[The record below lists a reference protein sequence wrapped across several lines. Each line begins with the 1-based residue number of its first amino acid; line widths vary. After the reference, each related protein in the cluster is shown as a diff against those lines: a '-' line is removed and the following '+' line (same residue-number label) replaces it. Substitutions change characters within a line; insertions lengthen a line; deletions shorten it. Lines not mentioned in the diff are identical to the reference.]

1 MYEIMFVFSYSFV
14 SYAFLEAA
22 GLSGVISLLVTGIML
37 GSYGWYNMT
46 EKA

>member
-14 SYAFLEAA
+14 SYAFLESSEY
-22 GLSGVISLLVTGIML
+22 SGVISILVTGIML

-46 EKA
+46 GKA

>member
-22 GLSGVISLLVTGIML
+22 EYSGVISLLVSGIML
-37 GSYGWYNMT
+37 GTYGWYNMT

>member
-1 MYEIMFVFSYSFV
+1 MYEIMFIFSYSFV
-14 SYAFLEAA
+14 SYAFLE
-22 GLSGVISLLVTGIML
+22 SGGYSGIVSLLVAGIVL